1 MKRAYSIILVA
12 MLSVFAAA
20 IPSQSRA
27 ETAGEH
33 VAKFQAGLIAV
44 MKDAKELGVSGR
56 YQRLEPVVKNAF
68 NLPLMAGL
76 AAGSHWQGATEDQRQ
91 RLVMAFSRMSI
102 ATLATLFSGYSG
114 EVFTVKAERA
124 GPQNITFVD
133 TKLFV
138 PGRGSDVEI
147 AYVARMS
154 DSNWRLIDVIID
166 GGISELKVRI
176 SEYSQ
181 TLQKGGIEALIRL
194 LNNKADELLA

>member
-1 MKRAYSIILVA
+1 M
-12 MLSVFAAA
+12 
-20 IPSQSRA
+20 
-27 ETAGEH
+27 
-33 VAKFQAGLIAV
+33 
-44 MKDAKELGVSGR
+44 
-56 YQRLEPVVKNAF
+56 RLAN
-68 NLPLMAGL
+68 
-76 AAGSHWQGATEDQRQ
+76 
-91 RLVMAFSRMSI
+91 